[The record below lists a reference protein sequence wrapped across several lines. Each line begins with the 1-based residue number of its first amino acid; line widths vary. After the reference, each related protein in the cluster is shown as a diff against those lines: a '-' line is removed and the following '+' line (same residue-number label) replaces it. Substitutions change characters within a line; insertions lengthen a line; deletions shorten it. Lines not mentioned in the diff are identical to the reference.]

1 MHHVFENLTSLINEY
16 NKVVIMSHK
25 NIDLDAFGS
34 SLCLYNI
41 VKSFNKECYI
51 YTNKRELNRTIIK
64 TQKLLKKEQQRYE
77 VIGYSKI
84 KKIIDDKTLLIVL
97 DTHIVSIIEN
107 EKLLKK
113 IKDVII
119 IDHHIMQKNH
129 IKDTKLTYIDSNLS
143 SIVEFMVN
151 YLKFLGK
158 GVSPLIASIMLAGIE
173 IDTNGFKIKTTE
185 KTYEAAAYLTSLGA
199 DSVIIQELQQES
211 KDDYFK
217 MQRVIEKSEM
227 INKNTILCSLDNN
240 PVDKKTLAKIAEEL
254 LKFEDVDASYVIGYL
269 NEEIIG
275 VSARSLGNIDVY
287 DVCKK
292 LGGGGHLSNAA
303 AQLTNTTIDKVKEK
317 IINLSNGVIE

>member
-1 MHHVFENLTSLINEY
+1 
-16 NKVVIMSHK
+16 
-25 NIDLDAFGS
+25 
-34 SLCLYNI
+34 
-41 VKSFNKECYI
+41 
-51 YTNKRELNRTIIK
+51 
-64 TQKLLKKEQQRYE
+64 
-77 VIGYSKI
+77 
-84 KKIIDDKTLLIVL
+84 
-97 DTHIVSIIEN
+97 
-107 EKLLKK
+107 
-113 IKDVII
+113 
-119 IDHHIMQKNH
+119 
-129 IKDTKLTYIDSNLS
+129 
-143 SIVEFMVN
+143 
-151 YLKFLGK
+151 
-158 GVSPLIASIMLAGIE
+158 MLAGIE

-275 VSARSLGNIDVY
+275 VSARSLGNIEFG
-287 DVCKK
+287 CMQK

-317 IINLSNGVIE
+317 IINLIMEHRMKVIFIKDLMVKVKGDIKEVKDGYGMNFD